1 MLPRKLRITFN
12 DFRNHRD
19 FYRKTSSSLFTVFIK
34 KKKIEEARFF
44 ITVPKILD
52 KRSTRRNLTK
62 RKIER
67 IILDFSAEAKLSGFI
82 MIKPKKILT
91 EENQRAAEA
100 QLVKILK
107 NEIPA
112 ENNP

>member
-1 MLPRKLRITFN
+1 M
-12 DFRNHRD
+12 
-19 FYRKTSSSLFTVFIK
+19 
-34 KKKIEEARFF
+34 
-44 ITVPKILD
+44 
-52 KRSTRRNLTK
+52 
-62 RKIER
+62 
-67 IILDFSAEAKLSGFI
+67 DFSAEAKLSGFI

-100 QLVKILK
+100 ELVKILK

>member
-1 MLPRKLRITFN
+1 MLPRKLRLTFK

-19 FYRKTSSSLFTVFIK
+19 FYRKIPSSLFTVFVKTK
-34 KKKIEEARFF
+34 KTENTRFF

-52 KRSTRRNLTK
+52 KRSTRRNITK

-67 IILDFSAEAKLSGFI
+67 IILDFGAETKLTGFI

-91 EENQRAAEA
+91 EENRPAAETE
-100 QLVKILK
+100 LVKILK

-112 ENNP
+112 KNNP